1 MPSLHET
8 QGLIAAALG
17 QGDSASVVTLLRG
30 AGDVAAA
37 RRLHVYRNNHV
48 AALATALTD
57 VYPVTTRL
65 VGEDFF
71 RQLARAYIARH
82 PSTSGDLQAFG
93 AMLPAFIRR
102 QASLATLPYLADVAA
117 LEWAVH
123 EVYHEADEQ
132 ALDVAALARVEAA
145 AQLRIRLHLQLATH
159 FVASPFPVL
168 AIWHANQAASDD
180 GVPTVSLADGGV
192 RVLVARRDFEVE
204 FRVLDAGEDCF
215 LRALA
220 AGQPL
225 GGAVPAALDIDP
237 GFDFASTLARHVA
250 LGTFRAWSLADA
262 EVTGMETTA

>member
-168 AIWHANQAASDD
+168 TATESTTPD
-180 GVPTVSLADGGV
+180 
-192 RVLVARRDFEVE
+192 RVLESRAWGSTAEPRRARCDVGR
-204 FRVLDAGEDCF
+204 
-215 LRALA
+215 
-220 AGQPL
+220 P
-225 GGAVPAALDIDP
+225 
-237 GFDFASTLARHVA
+237 ARHLPPA
-250 LGTFRAWSLADA
+250 CEKNRY
-262 EVTGMETTA
+262 